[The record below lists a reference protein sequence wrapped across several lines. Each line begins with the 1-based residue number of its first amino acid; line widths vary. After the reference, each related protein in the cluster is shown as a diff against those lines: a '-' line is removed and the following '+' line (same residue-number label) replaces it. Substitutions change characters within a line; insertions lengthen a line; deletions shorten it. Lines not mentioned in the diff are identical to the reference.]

1 MIEKDKE
8 KAMMIDLI
16 EDQLKTSGISRRD
29 AIKMMGLGGAATL
42 MGTTT
47 SAEAATI
54 ASASTD
60 KESHI
65 VIVGGGAGGI
75 MMAARM
81 RKAAPNAKITV
92 IAPNEVHLY
101 QPGQVFMAAG
111 LYTMDD
117 IKGDN
122 NSLMPSGV
130 EWIKDKV
137 VTYDPDNNSVK
148 TSKGKTVKYDYLIV
162 AAGISYQYEQIEGL
176 TEDMIG
182 KYGISSVYLN
192 NPEEG
197 TSVGGV
203 ETAKWFDAMREAATK
218 ASKENPI
225 TVLCTQP
232 NTPIKCG
239 GAPQKIMYLS
249 DDNLRGNGPKGG
261 SDVHMNAKFYFTKAG
276 KGLFGIK
283 EYNKTLAEE
292 VQPMYGNIENKWKH
306 NLVKIDGPNK
316 IATYEV
322 TTEVKGEY
330 DEDLEEYE
338 MIQKKSLVD
347 IKYDFIHIVPPM
359 SASNEF
365 KDSPLAWQKGS
376 GKGWMELD
384 KDTMQH
390 RRYKNVFGIGDIAG
404 IPKGKT
410 GGTARHQAAVV
421 QENLVAVMN
430 GEKPEDKFDGYT
442 VCPLK
447 TEYGKILMAEFNYGK
462 NPAPSFPILDPSVPR
477 SIWWIFDLYIL
488 KTMYWQLMMR
498 GLM

>member
-1 MIEKDKE
+1 MKDINKE
-8 KAMMIDLI
+8 KEMMIDLI
-16 EDQLKTSGISRRD
+16 EEQLKQSNISRRD
-29 AIKMMGLGGAATL
+29 ALKMFGLGGAAML
-42 MGTTT
+42 GGATT
-47 SAEAATI
+47 SASAATV
-54 ASASTD
+54 ANASTN
-60 KESHI
+60 KSSHI

-81 RKAAPNAKITV
+81 RKSAPNAKITI
-92 IAPNEVHLY
+92 IAPNQIHLY

-111 LYTMDD
+111 LYTLSD
-117 IKGDN
+117 IQNDN
-122 NSLMPSGV
+122 SNLIPSGV
-130 EWIKDKV
+130 DWIKDKV
-137 VTYDPDNNSVK
+137 VEFDPDMNQVK
-148 TSKGKTVKYDYLIV
+148 TKGGKTVKYDYLIV
-162 AAGISYQYEQIEGL
+162 ATGISYQYEQIEGL

-192 NPEEG
+192 NPEKG
-197 TSVGGV
+197 TADGGIT
-203 ETAKWFDAMREAATK
+203 TAKWFDDMRAAAQK
-218 ASKENPI
+218 ASKDKPI

-249 DDNLRGNGPKGG
+249 NDNLRGNGPKGG

-283 EYNKTLAEE
+283 EYAKTLTDE

-322 TTEVKGEY
+322 TTYVKGEY

-338 MIQKKSLVD
+338 MIEKKERVD
-347 IKYDFIHIVPPM
+347 MKYDFIHIVPPM
-359 SASNEF
+359 SAANEF
-365 KDSPLAWQKGS
+365 KNSPLAWQKGS

-384 KDTMQH
+384 KETMQH
-390 RRYKNVFGIGDIAG
+390 RRYKNVFGLGDVAG

-410 GGTARHQAAVV
+410 GGTARHQAHVV

-430 GEKPEDKFDGYT
+430 GKKPEDKFDGYT

-447 TEYGKILMAEFNYGK
+447 TQYGKILMAEFNYGTK
-462 NPAPSFPILDPSVPR
+462 PAPSIPVMDPSVPR
-477 SIWWIFDLYIL
+477 SIWWIFDLYML

>member
-1 MIEKDKE
+1 MIENNKE
-8 KAMMIDLI
+8 KEMMIDLI
-16 EDQLKTSGISRRD
+16 EDQLQNSNISRRD
-29 AIKMMGLGGAATL
+29 ALKILGLSSASL
-42 MGTTT
+42 MVGTTQ
-47 SAEAATI
+47 AEAATI
-54 ASASTD
+54 ASASTE
-60 KESHI
+60 KNSHI
-65 VIVGGGAGGI
+65 VIVGAGAGGI

-81 RKAAPNAKITV
+81 RKAASNAKITV
-92 IAPNEVHLY
+92 IAPNDVHLY

-111 LYTMDD
+111 LYTLDD

-130 EWIKDKV
+130 NWIKDKV
-137 VTYDPDNNSVK
+137 SSYDPDNNSVK
-148 TSKGKTVKYDYLIV
+148 TLSGKIVKYDYLIV
-162 AAGISYQYEQIEGL
+162 AAGISYQYEDIEGL

-182 KYGISSVYLN
+182 KNGISSVYLN

-197 TSVGGV
+197 TAIGG
-203 ETAKWFDAMREAATK
+203 TATEQWFKDMRVAAAK

-225 TVLCTQP
+225 KVICTQP

-249 DDNLRGNGPKGG
+249 NDNLRGNGPMGG
-261 SDVHMNAKFYFTKAG
+261 SDVHMNAQYYFTKAG
-276 KGLFGIK
+276 TGLFGIK
-283 EYNKTLAEE
+283 EYNKTLLDE

-306 NLVKIDGPNK
+306 NLIKIDGDKK
-316 IATYEV
+316 IATYAV
-322 TTEVKGEY
+322 TTFTKGEY
-330 DEDLEEYE
+330 DEDLEEYD
-338 MIQKKSLVD
+338 MIKKTEIVNLE
-347 IKYDFIHIVPPM
+347 YDFIHIVPPM

-365 KDSPLAWQKGS
+365 KTSKLAWQKGS

-390 RRYKNVFGIGDIAG
+390 RRYPNVFGIGDIAG

-410 GGTARHQAAVV
+410 GGTARHQAAVL
-421 QENLVAVMN
+421 QENLISVMN
-430 GEKPEDKFDGYT
+430 GKKPEDKFDSYT

-447 TEYGKILMAEFNYGK
+447 TQYGKILMAEFNYGK
-462 NPAPSFPILDPSVPR
+462 NPAPSFPIMDPSVPR
-477 SIWWIFDLYIL
+477 SIWWVFDLYIL

>member
-1 MIEKDKE
+1 MIENSKE
-8 KAMMIDLI
+8 KEMIIDLI
-16 EDQLKTSGISRRD
+16 EDQLKESNISRRD
-29 AIKMMGLGGAATL
+29 ALKMMGLSSAAFMMGGATQAQ
-42 MGTTT
+42 
-47 SAEAATI
+47 SATI
-54 ASASTD
+54 ANASSQKD
-60 KESHI
+60 AHI
-65 VIVGGGAGGI
+65 VIVGAGAGGI

-81 RKAAPNAKITV
+81 RRNAPNAKITI

-111 LYTMDD
+111 LYTLDD

-122 NSLMPSGV
+122 NQLIPDGV
-130 EWIKDKV
+130 NWIKEKV
-137 VTYDPDNNSVK
+137 VHYDPDNNQVK
-148 TSKGKTVKYDYLIV
+148 TKSGKTVKYDYLIV
-162 AAGISYQYEQIEGL
+162 AAGISYQYDQIEGL

-192 NPEEG
+192 NPEKG
-197 TSVGGV
+197 TSVGG
-203 ETAKWFDAMREAATK
+203 EATAKWFDQMREAAK
-218 ASKENPI
+218 NASKENPI

-249 DDNLRGNGPKGG
+249 NDNLRGNGPKGG
-261 SDVHMNAKFYFTKAG
+261 EDVHMNAKYYFTKAG
-276 KGLFGIK
+276 SGLFGVK
-283 EYNKTLAEE
+283 EYNNTLKNE

-306 NLVKIDGPNK
+306 NLVKIDPKNK

-322 TTEVKGEY
+322 TTQTKGAW

-338 MIQKKSLVD
+338 IIKKTSLVEM
-347 IKYDFIHIVPPM
+347 KYDFIHIVPPM

-365 KDSPLAWQKGS
+365 KNSKLAWQKGS
-376 GKGWMELD
+376 AKGWMELD
-384 KDTMQH
+384 KETMQH

-410 GGTARHQAAVV
+410 GGTARHQASVL
-421 QENLVAVMN
+421 QDNLIAVMN
-430 GEKPEDKFDGYT
+430 GEKPTHKFDGYT

-447 TEYGKILMAEFNYGK
+447 TQYGKILMAEFNYGK
-462 NPAPSFPILDPSVPR
+462 DPAPSFPLLDPSVPR
-477 SIWWIFDLYIL
+477 SIWWIFDLYML

>member
-1 MIEKDKE
+1 MQNKE
-8 KAMMIDLI
+8 KEVMIDLI
-16 EDQLKTSGISRRD
+16 ENQLKNSGISRRD
-29 AIKMMGLGGAATL
+29 AIRMMGASSAAALMMGGTSVQANEEATKH
-42 MGTTT
+42 T
-47 SAEAATI
+47 ATH
-54 ASASTD
+54 SED
-60 KESHI
+60 HI

-81 RKAAPNAKITV
+81 NRAAPKAKITI

-111 LYTMDD
+111 LYTLDD
-117 IKGDN
+117 IKNDN
-122 NSLMPSGV
+122 KSLIPSGV
-130 EWIKDKV
+130 DWIKDKV
-137 VTYDPDNNSVK
+137 TEYDPDNNSVK
-148 TSKGKTVKYDYLIV
+148 TAKGKTVKYDYLIV

-182 KYGISSVYLN
+182 KHGISSVYLN
-192 NPEEG
+192 NPEKG
-197 TSVGGV
+197 TADGGI
-203 ETAKWFDAMREAATK
+203 ETAKWFVEMRKAAEK
-218 ASKENPI
+218 ASKEKPI

-249 DDNLRGNGPKGG
+249 DDNLRGNGPTGG
-261 SDVHMNAKFYFTKAG
+261 KDVHMNAKFYFTKAG

-283 EYNKTLAEE
+283 EYAKTLSDE

-322 TTEVKGEY
+322 TTVTKGEY

-338 MIQKKSLVD
+338 MIENKSLVD
-347 IKYDFIHIVPPM
+347 IKYDFIHVVPPM
-359 SASNEF
+359 TASNEF
-365 KDSPLAWQKGS
+365 KNSKLAWQKGS

-410 GGTARHQAAVV
+410 GGTARHQAAVI
-421 QENLVAVMN
+421 EDNLVAVMN
-430 GEKPEDKFDGYT
+430 SKKPEHKFDGYT

-447 TEYGKILMAEFNYGK
+447 TQYGEILMAEFNYGK
-462 NPAPSFPILDPSVPR
+462 SPAPSFPLLDPSVPR
-477 SIWWIFDLYIL
+477 KVWWIFDLYIL

-498 GLM
+498 GIM

>member
-1 MIEKDKE
+1 MNKKE
-8 KAMMIDLI
+8 KSMMIDLI

-29 AIKMMGLGGAATL
+29 AIKMMGLGGASAL
-42 MGTTT
+42 MGTT

-54 ASASTD
+54 ASASTSKD
-60 KESHI
+60 SHI

-81 RKAAPNAKITV
+81 RSSASNAKITV

-111 LYTMDD
+111 LYTLDD

-122 NSLMPSGV
+122 NALMPSGV
-130 EWIKDKV
+130 NWIKDKV
-137 VTYDPDNNSVK
+137 VSYDPDNNSVK
-148 TSKGKTVKYDYLIV
+148 ISKGETIKYDYLIV
-162 AAGISYQYEQIEGL
+162 AAGISYQYEDIEGL

-192 NPEEG
+192 NPEAG

-203 ETAKWFDAMREAATK
+203 ETSKWFDNMRDAATK
-218 ASKENPI
+218 ATKENPI

-249 DDNLRGNGPKGG
+249 NDNLRGNGPKGG
-261 SDVHMNAKFYFTKAG
+261 SDVHMNAKYYFTKAG
-276 KGLFGIK
+276 TGLFGIK
-283 EYNKTLAEE
+283 QYNKTLMDE
-292 VQPMYGNIENKWKH
+292 VEPMYGNIENKWKH
-306 NLVKIDGPNK
+306 NLVKIDGPK
-316 IATYEV
+316 QIATYEV
-322 TTEVKGEY
+322 TKTIKGEY

-338 MIQKKSLVD
+338 MIDKKSLVD

-359 SASNEF
+359 TASNEF
-365 KDSPLAWQKGS
+365 KTSKLAWQKGS

-390 RRYKNVFGIGDIAG
+390 RKYKNVFGIGDIAG

-421 QENLVAVMN
+421 QENLISVMN
-430 GEKPEDKFDGYT
+430 GEKPTYKFDGYT

-462 NPAPSFPILDPSVPR
+462 EPAPSFPIMDPSVPR
-477 SIWWIFDLYIL
+477 SVWWIFDLYML